1 MSDLRFS
8 KSASHINVSFSSGA
22 LTVEPSIADKITAAE
37 LKWCLKVAKN
47 DYFSLSSCDDTG
59 LLFPDMFDDSRI
71 ANGFKLSRS
80 KALYIFSDGLF

>member
-37 LKWCLKVAKN
+37 LKWCLKVAES
-47 DYFSLSSCDDTG
+47 DFSLSSCDDIG